1 MFIESNVQNNICY
14 HFFIPELSTQSLSRK
29 WSKLKD
35 RCNSFQ
41 AMKKSLDCT
50 AEGPS
55 SLQFHQHQHSQQ
67 YSEYSDRSAESP
79 TSFLLPA
86 HQQQNQ
92 HIMHTMQN
100 IQPQYMLVN
109 NRSSQLY
116 AVVDS
121 NRRISYWQPSDQMH
135 PHIGHMHES
144 ASVKLCRCKSRM
156 SASTTSLANYEIT
169 DPHILQHMI
178 NNQSQQQ
185 AIQQQTRLQYFDEEK
200 KKPKRRLSL
209 FGSERKTKNKEP
221 KDFDIKTFKS
231 MSMRCNHHH
240 LHHQGHQH
248 QIAMEAQPIPINPVI
263 PAIPIKSG
271 TLSDIKNKFKKRSIY
286 DVFFSK
292 NSSTEITASTPTQ
305 FYVPTPTF
313 QESHQTDTKSVLS
326 EPRQYRPHI
335 LNPRPYQSQRARS
348 VCAPRSAKNLF
359 SVHCD
364 DELESSDIK
373 SGNKRFQPQ
382 ESMEITNFLLAKLSL
397 KNENNL
403 NNVNKSSAMN
413 NVGSVKSAG
422 NANLNYAS
430 LQRPKF
436 NGMTTLERE
445 KINRKQVCF

>member
-1 MFIESNVQNNICY
+1 
-14 HFFIPELSTQSLSRK
+14 
-29 WSKLKD
+29 
-35 RCNSFQ
+35 
-41 AMKKSLDCT
+41 MKKTLDCSS
-50 AEGPS
+50 EGPS
-55 SLQFHQHQHSQQ
+55 SLQYHQQQHSQQ
-67 YSEYSDRSAESP
+67 YSEYSERSAESP

-86 HQQQNQ
+86 YQQHNQ
-92 HIMHTMQN
+92 QIMHAMQN

-121 NRRISYWQPSDQMH
+121 NRRVSYWQPSDQMH
-135 PHIGHMHES
+135 HHIGHMHES

-156 SASTTSLANYEIT
+156 SASTTSLTNYEIT

-178 NNQSQQQ
+178 SNQQQQQ
-185 AIQQQTRLQYFDEEK
+185 AIQQQSRLQYFDEEK

-209 FGSERKTKNKEP
+209 FGSERKIKNKEP

-240 LHHQGHQH
+240 LHQGHQQ
-248 QIAMEAQPIPINPVI
+248 QIKNETQPIPNIPVHI

-292 NSSTEITASTPTQ
+292 NSSTEITAAAPTQ

-313 QESHQTDTKSVLS
+313 QESPQTDTKSVLS
-326 EPRQYRPHI
+326 EPRHHRPHI

-403 NNVNKSSAMN
+403 NHVNKNNSAN
-413 NVGSVKSAG
+413 SVKSAG

-436 NGMTTLERE
+436 NGIATLERE
-445 KINRKQVCF
+445 KIYRKQVCYFWLF